1 MKMGS
6 NNRKVSLELLRS
18 TVLWVLDS
26 VNRKVYVK
34 LPRSSS
40 FVWLKKYLGPNLE
53 NWGRFQNYKKISTKL
68 KKCSLAKRLA
78 IQSILDIFS
87 SYFFCRQ
94 WYLVVLQDFGI
105 KRGVIGSH
113 WGNFFWVPPSK
124 GGFEGDSLNWR
135 KKKLLNN
142 NIEKVMNFENM
153 YFMQN
158 LAK

>member
-68 KKCSLAKRLA
+68 KKMFFGKKACHSVY
-78 IQSILDIFS
+78 SW
-87 SYFFCRQ
+87 YFFVLFLLQTMIFGSFTGFWYKKGGHRQ
-94 WYLVVLQDFGI
+94 
-105 KRGVIGSH
+105 S
-113 WGNFFWVPPSK
+113 WGYFFRVPPSK

>member
-1 MKMGS
+1 MGS

-34 LPRSSS
+34 VPRSSS

-113 WGNFFWVPPSK
+113 WGIFSGCHLPK
-124 GGFEGDSLNWR
+124 GALRGTLLIEE

>member
-113 WGNFFWVPPSK
+113 GGIFSGCHLPK
-124 GGFEGDSLNWR
+124 GALRGTLLIEE
-135 KKKLLNN
+135 KKSCL
-142 NIEKVMNFENM
+142 ITI
-153 YFMQN
+153 
-158 LAK
+158 